1 MRRFQCRCRRL
12 CLSSL
17 IGTLRSNDATATR
30 TSLKKVC
37 LRSFSLYSDYSYKN
51 FVKCRRTLLKL
62 NFKGP
67 YPSSEREI
75 KFRRC
80 LFMSSIKHEIRHFH
94 VVVVQ
99 KRERN
104 VQNKCDARAICCFVC
119 KTYCFLTF
127 SSPSASLDLKVPNI
141 SVKRLRSDR
150 PL

>member
-17 IGTLRSNDATATR
+17 IGTLRSNNATATR

-104 VQNKCDARAICCFVC
+104 VQKMCDARVICCVVY

-127 SSPSASLDLKVPNI
+127 SSPSASLALKVV
-141 SVKRLRSDR
+141 VKRLRSDR